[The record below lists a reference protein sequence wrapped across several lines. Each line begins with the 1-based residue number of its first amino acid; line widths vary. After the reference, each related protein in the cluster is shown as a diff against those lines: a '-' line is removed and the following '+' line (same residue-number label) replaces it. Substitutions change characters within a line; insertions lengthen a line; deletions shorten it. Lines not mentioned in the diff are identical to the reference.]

1 MERNESGF
9 RAFHKSRQRC
19 WVPSSPK
26 KQAKTKG
33 SEQSIE
39 TGKES
44 GIRAFHKEQRREEF
58 QGSEQR
64 GNRVSSINATRN
76 LGYAANTC
84 EFRAVEII

>member
-1 MERNESGF
+1 MNQGSELFIKAGKDAGF
-9 RAFHKSRQRC
+9 R
-19 WVPSSPK
+19 SPK

-64 GNRVSSINATRN
+64 GNRVSSIKATRN

-84 EFRAVEII
+84 EF